1 MIAPCTVKPTKTAGR
16 VRGKA
21 KQPMRANKAKAKP
34 CWALS
39 QNSKACGKDD
49 PGIKPKSV
57 TKTRPAQKLR
67 LKAGLSKEFGLGK
80 ATGLAN
86 SELGLQ
92 LI

>member
-1 MIAPCTVKPTKTAGR
+1 MIAPCRIKPSKTAGR
-16 VRGKA
+16 ERGKA

-49 PGIKPKSV
+49 PGIKPRSV
-57 TKTRPAQKLR
+57 TKTKPAQKLK

-80 ATGLAN
+80 ATGLAK
-86 SELGLQ
+86 S
-92 LI
+92 